1 MSTAEDQARAALKA
15 STAINQ
21 GQQVLTEESRLLLTA
36 FIRAELRDEL
46 RMAVAEGITAAMTD
60 SAAERFWNKGLEVLQ
75 RQAKQKAGGFLLEG
89 VTTAAKKALWIAVF
103 VGIAYSIGGWTLLKA
118 VWAAIKG

>member
-1 MSTAEDQARAALKA
+1 MSAAEDQARAALKA
-15 STAINQ
+15 SAAINQ
-21 GQQVLTEESRLLLTA
+21 GQQVLTEESRQLLTA
-36 FIRAELRDEL
+36 FIRTELRDEL
-46 RMAVAEGITAAMTD
+46 RLAVAEGITAAMTD
-60 SAAERFWNKGLEVLQ
+60 SAAERFWNTGLEVLQ

-89 VTTAAKKALWIAVF
+89 VATAAKKALWIAVL